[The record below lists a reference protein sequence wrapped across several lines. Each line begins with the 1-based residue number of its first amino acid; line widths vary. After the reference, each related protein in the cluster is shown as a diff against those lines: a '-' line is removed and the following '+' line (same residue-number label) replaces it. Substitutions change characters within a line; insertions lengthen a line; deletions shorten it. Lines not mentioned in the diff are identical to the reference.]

1 MRRFCSGSARVGIL
15 QVFRLEAAPRPAEAI
30 ARPRLLFPTG
40 LPSPA
45 EAAAALSA
53 ASARGEPVF
62 ITEHV
67 LGQLLGSEGSGMALA
82 ESGPSAGP
90 PTLAEGGGSKDALA
104 APLEAA
110 AAGTAA
116 LVAGGQSIPLTH
128 ALAADAAAAE
138 PDWVATRQ
146 PTADDAD
153 TVLPPAGAARELLTA
168 AAEGDA
174 ARLRSLLSA
183 DAGGGAAPA
192 AAALLSSARLP
203 PSGASALH
211 LAAAAG
217 AESAVELLLAR
228 GAPVRATAANGSTA
242 LHWAALSG
250 HAGVVKALL
259 HAGAPTDARTSTWCA
274 TVRGEDTG
282 QTAAHWAASAGHGE
296 SLAAL
301 LEAGP
306 HALMMRDERQLTP
319 SGLAA
324 KEGYT
329 GLVRRLDELEGSRVV
344 CVGVRM
350 ELSAQSADRGG
361 REAEAGAE
369 PGGRE
374 PGKALLD

>member
-15 QVFRLEAAPRPAEAI
+15 Q
-30 ARPRLLFPTG
+30 
-40 LPSPA
+40 
-45 EAAAALSA
+45 AAAALSA

-82 ESGPSAGP
+82 
-90 PTLAEGGGSKDALA
+90 D
-104 APLEAA
+104 
-110 AAGTAA
+110 
-116 LVAGGQSIPLTH
+116 
-128 ALAADAAAAE
+128 
-138 PDWVATRQ
+138 
-146 PTADDAD
+146 
-153 TVLPPAGAARELLTA
+153 
-168 AAEGDA
+168 
-174 ARLRSLLSA
+174 
-183 DAGGGAAPA
+183 
-192 AAALLSSARLP
+192 
-203 PSGASALH
+203 ALH

-329 GLVRRLDELEGSRVV
+329 GLVRRLDELEGEQMKRKKQSHVTRMSAAA
-344 CVGVRM
+344 VR
-350 ELSAQSADRGG
+350 G
-361 REAEAGAE
+361 
-369 PGGRE
+369 
-374 PGKALLD
+374 